1 MAATGV
7 DHLAFPGHKLYAPFG
22 AGALVARGMLIVFS
36 LSYGEEELGIPRG
49 TLLAAI
55 MIGAAGSLVAV
66 PFFDRIGRRPVYLW
80 GAIASVALA
89 VAFFPLLHTAIPA
102 VMFLTFVVTFN
113 TAHDAQYGTQ
123 AACFSELFST
133 RVRYSGISISAQ
145 LGGVLAGAFAP
156 VIATALLASA
166 GITAVAAYFA
176 AACAVSVV
184 AAYLSPET
192 YQRRL
197 DDREPRP
204 VARTG
209 RFVRPADREIA
220 GVERS

>member
-1 MAATGV
+1 V
-7 DHLAFPGHKLYAPFG
+7 
-22 AGALVARGMLIVFS
+22 V
-36 LSYGEEELGIPRG
+36 
-49 TLLAAI
+49 LAA
-55 MIGAAGSLVAV
+55 
-66 PFFDRIGRRPVYLW
+66 
-80 GAIASVALA
+80 
-89 VAFFPLLHTAIPA
+89 AFFPLLQTAIPA
-102 VMFLTFVVTFN
+102 VIFLAFVVTFN

-123 AACFSELFST
+123 AAYFSELFST

-145 LGGVLAGAFAP
+145 LGG
-156 VIATALLASA
+156 
-166 GITAVAAYFA
+166 VAAYFA

-197 DDREPRP
+197 DDAEPGP

-220 GVERS
+220 GAERS